1 MLYKDM
7 EPRRRQLGEEG
18 TAGWFSVHA
27 VQLRL
32 LCGCLAAWLSLFYL
46 PRADAA
52 PLPVVRTAPP
62 FALTTQDDKP
72 LQLADLRGKVVLVSF
87 IFTTCNGSCPA
98 TTARLSGV
106 AAELKRQRLFEKD
119 QVRLVSITLDPKRDT
134 PKALRGYRELYDI
147 QGEHWSFLTGPEA
160 DVNKVLAAWG
170 MWAKPAKN
178 GQLDHPSR
186 VFLLDA
192 RGRVR
197 EIYNLEFLKTA
208 WVLEDILDLINEGK

>member
-1 MLYKDM
+1 MLSRNTD
-7 EPRRRQLGEEG
+7 PRRRPPGGEG
-18 TAGWFSVHA
+18 SAGWFSAHTIH
-27 VQLRL
+27 LRL
-32 LCGCLAAWLSLFYL
+32 LCGCLAAWLTLFSL
-46 PRADAA
+46 PRASAA
-52 PLPVVRTAPP
+52 ALPVIRTAPP

-72 LQLADLRGKVVLVSF
+72 LKLADLRGKVVLVSF

-106 AAELKRQRLFEKD
+106 ATELKRQGLLEKD

-134 PKALRGYRELYDI
+134 PKALRRYRELYDI
-147 QGEHWSFLTGPEA
+147 QGDHWSFLTGTEA
-160 DVNKVLAAWG
+160 DVGQVMAAWN

-178 GQLDHPSR
+178 GQLDHPSG

-197 EIYNLEFLKTA
+197 EIYSLEFLKTA
-208 WVLEDILDLINEGK
+208 WVLEDVRELLNEAK

>member
-1 MLYKDM
+1 MLFQDS
-7 EPRRRQLGEEG
+7 EPQTRRPGGDERASPVSAQ
-18 TAGWFSVHA
+18 AFP
-27 VQLRL
+27 LRL
-32 LCGCLAAWLSLFYL
+32 LCGCLALWLTLYYL
-46 PRADAA
+46 PSADAA
-52 PLPVVRTAPP
+52 PLPVIRTAPP
-62 FALTTQDDKP
+62 FSLTTQDDKP
-72 LQLADLRGKVVLVSF
+72 LELADLRGKVVLVSF

-98 TTARLSGV
+98 TTARLGGV

-134 PKALRGYRELYDI
+134 PKALRHYRELYDI
-147 QGEHWSFLTGPEA
+147 QGDHWSFLTGPEA
-160 DVNKVLAAWG
+160 DVSKVMAGWG

-208 WVLEDILDLINEGK
+208 WVLEDVRDLVNEAK